1 MLQAVLLPLWLGVL
15 QPSQGSTA
23 AEVAASFLNH
33 INHRR
38 WDSAAALVD
47 SGFASRHKRESISIY
62 REQSQQ
68 PVPSVQSILA
78 ADPEMPVQVAEYL
91 VRRQVE
97 MNTVPPNLG
106 LWPGW
111 TPEGLE
117 ALSPAQFTAVYLRV
131 RDRREECERVGGF
144 KVPDSLYSWSVL
156 GDVTRGDTAYV
167 VIRSQHPGRLG
178 PLAPPETVSVI
189 HLIRERAR
197 WLINSL
203 DWFPGLPAGCGP
215 VPRER
220 VRD

>member
-1 MLQAVLLPLWLGVL
+1 MLQALLLPLWLGVV

-47 SGFASRHKRESISIY
+47 TGFASRLKRESIAIY
-62 REQSQQ
+62 RDQLQQ
-68 PVPSVQSILA
+68 PAPSVQSLLA

-91 VRRQVE
+91 VRRQIA
-97 MNTVPPNLG
+97 MNYVPPNLG

-111 TPEGLE
+111 TPEALE
-117 ALSPAQFTAVYLRV
+117 ALSPVQFAAVYLRV
-131 RDRREECERVGGF
+131 RDRREECERVTGF

-156 GDVTRGDTAYV
+156 GDITRGDTAYV
-167 VIRSQHPGRLG
+167 VIRYQHPGRLG

-189 HLIRERAR
+189 HLIREGTR
-197 WLINSL
+197 WLVNSL
-203 DWFPGLPAGCGP
+203 DWFLGLPAGCGLAP
-215 VPRER
+215 PER
-220 VRD
+220 VPD